1 MLLPSSI
8 WTHAQADVHASRAFA
23 LARTT
28 GRWDPFGLYQILP
41 RVWYVRGKLGLAAE
55 MLEGGIEAARL
66 QGTPPALAGNLF
78 NRSVVAVAV
87 GDLDLR
93 PRDRAGGC
101 RGGLASSTRASSQPG
116 PRRGGQVL
124 LETGQATR
132 AVELLVGRAGG
143 EELALIPG
151 GWRAYCLELLTRCY
165 ISLDRP
171 IEAERTAHIAE
182 VAADARRLPLASAW
196 ANRAAAAVALYAGDT
211 RGAIESGLASAA
223 AAEAVGAPIEAALSR
238 TSWGEPSPR
247 PTSAIEP
254 SRSCDAHRRRSTP
267 AALRAIA
274 SKRSDNWGG
283 SACGRIAAPGEA

>member
-1 MLLPSSI
+1 MGSL
-8 WTHAQADVHASRAFA
+8 
-23 LARTT
+23 
-28 GRWDPFGLYQILP
+28 GLYQILP

-87 GDLDLR
+87 GDLDL
-93 PRDRAGGC
+93 
-101 RGGLASSTRASSQPG
+101 GLATAQEAVEVTRELDEGFVTAWAAV
-116 PRRGGQVL
+116 RLANVL

-196 ANRAAAAVALYAGDT
+196 AESGRGRGRTLRGGHERRYRIRPRIGGCRGGRGCAHRGRALAHT
-211 RGAIESGLASAA
+211 RGASPRPGRAA
-223 AAEAVGAPIEAALSR
+223 RSSRRGAATRIGGARRLWRCALSR
-238 TSWGEPSPR
+238 ASGATTGEARPAAASPHPAR
-247 PTSAIEP
+247 H
-254 SRSCDAHRRRSTP
+254 DRRS
-267 AALRAIA
+267 LA
-274 SKRSDNWGG
+274 SDR
-283 SACGRIAAPGEA
+283 